1 MRRLTLLFTAVMLI
15 SCSEDDSTII
25 NDEKAYFPGNG
36 DAWQQTSVRDMGW
49 NEKAIAPLL
58 DFLET
63 QNTKSFMVIAD
74 GKIVMENYF
83 RGHTRNS
90 VWQWAN
96 ADKTLT
102 AAVAGIAQQEGY
114 INLDNSITDYL
125 GQGWTSAPADKET
138 AITCRHL
145 LSMTSGLDAGEGM
158 LDTPQSLRYNND
170 AGTTWAYTDTDCLLT
185 DVIATATGKR
195 WEDYFSEKI
204 GRQIGMNGSWYKVNG
219 QRMYKSD
226 TRSMARFG
234 LLALNNGN
242 WNGTQ
247 IIDRNYF
254 TECTSSSQDINKS
267 FGYLWWVNGQESHLL
282 PKNDHL
288 FPGSIVLSAPDD
300 MYMGYGN
307 MHQRIYVV
315 PSLNIVVVRMGEAA
329 DESTTPFSGFDEQL
343 WVRLNSLIQ

>member
-15 SCSEDDSTII
+15 SCSEDDSTMV

-36 DAWQQTSVRDMGW
+36 DNWKETSVSGMGW
-49 NEKAIAPLL
+49 NEKAVAPLL

-83 RGHTRNS
+83 RGHTRTS

-102 AAVAGIAQQEGY
+102 AAMTGIAQQEGY
-114 INLDNSITDYL
+114 IDINTSITNYL
-125 GQGWTSAPADKET
+125 GQGWTTAPSDKET

-145 LSMTSGLDAGEGM
+145 LNMTSGLDFTAGAA
-158 LDTPQSLRYNND
+158 DSPQSVRYDYD
-170 AGTTWAYTDTDCLLT
+170 AGTTWNYNNTDCALT
-185 DVIATATGKR
+185 DIVSAATGQR
-195 WEDYFSEKI
+195 WEDYFSEKL
-204 GRQIGMNGSWYKVNG
+204 GDPIGMNGSWYKVNG
-219 QRMYKSD
+219 QKMYKSD

-247 IIDRNYF
+247 IIDRSYF

-267 FGYLWWVNGQESHLL
+267 FGYLWWVNGQESHML
-282 PKNDHL
+282 PKNDYI
-288 FPGSIVLSAPDD
+288 FPGSIILSAPDD
-300 MYMGYGN
+300 MYMAYGD
-307 MHQRIYVV
+307 MQQRIYVV